1 MTEETIKN
9 EWRDKINPIYFVPN
23 KTKTKET
30 DITKLK
36 DSEKL
41 VLLQGLKE
49 VAALRGFKSVNYD
62 VIKSE
67 RDYVCVKCTIH
78 WIPLQDEKMVEEQ
91 NKIRE
96 FPLPTDCQR
105 FFFNAEIAYSDKVF
119 SALADAHADNVE
131 GMAQKFLTT
140 TAENRAFSRCV
151 RNFLRIDVVSDSE
164 IDKTTDEKNENMM
177 PSPKDIL
184 KKALEDKGKTFLDI
198 LEILKSKKIDTSNY
212 KNVDDL
218 ENGHILSIMT
228 EIKRKKP
235 RKAKELAAVQEVK
248 ESTI

>member
-49 VAALRGFKSVNYD
+49 VAALRGYNSVD
-62 VIKSE
+62 FEVIKAE
-67 RDYVCVKCTIH
+67 RDFVCVKCTID
-78 WIPLQDEKMVEEQ
+78 WQPILVKEVVDEIKKVALEQ
-91 NKIRE
+91 HGKSVI
-96 FPLPTDCQR
+96 
-105 FFFNAEIAYSDKVF
+105 F
-119 SALADAHADNVE
+119 SQKFSSLADAHADNVE

-164 IDKTTDEKNENMM
+164 IDRTTDEKNENMM

-218 ENGHILSIMT
+218 ENGHILAIMT

-248 ESTI
+248 ESTT